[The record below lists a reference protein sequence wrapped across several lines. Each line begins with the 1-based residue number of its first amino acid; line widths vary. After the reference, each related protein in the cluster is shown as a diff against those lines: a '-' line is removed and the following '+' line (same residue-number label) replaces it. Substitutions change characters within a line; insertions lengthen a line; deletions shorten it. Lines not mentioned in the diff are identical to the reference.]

1 MVFQYHASLPWLTV
15 SDNVAL
21 ELSDNSSITVAK
33 KTYVRSLLD
42 LVGLASYSDCFP
54 RELSG
59 GMCQRVGMV
68 RALASMPTLLLLDE
82 PFSSLDAITAEKLR
96 YELKQQWKTN
106 KIPVKSMLMV
116 THNLDEALYL
126 SDRIIILGG
135 SPSTINEII
144 DINEYPPG
152 ALPSFKKHLLNS
164 F

>member
-1 MVFQYHASLPWLTV
+1 
-15 SDNVAL
+15 
-21 ELSDNSSITVAK
+21 
-33 KTYVRSLLD
+33 
-42 LVGLASYSDCFP
+42 
-54 RELSG
+54 
-59 GMCQRVGMV
+59 
-68 RALASMPTLLLLDE
+68 
-82 PFSSLDAITAEKLR
+82 
-96 YELKQQWKTN
+96 
-106 KIPVKSMLMV
+106 VKSMLMV